1 MLLLVMGYHSGSRQ
15 IGSLISILANWA
27 PQRKK
32 ACTELLEPTFQEGDQ
47 KSRAKFAAFFRG
59 QISQELSNITLII

>member
-1 MLLLVMGYHSGSRQ
+1 M
-15 IGSLISILANWA
+15 
-27 PQRKK
+27 

-59 QISQELSNITLII
+59 QISQKPSLITLII